1 MNVKIDAQFTR
12 NLEILVQEIL
22 IDEAK
27 FIEKKDQTLAP
38 LHEVIFS
45 ANQQT
50 PFINLKPE
58 KQLFFRKYFYLDGNI
73 NTPRP
78 LRPFSNSPTDQAFF
92 FDQLHQ
98 QLRFCTYNFQR
109 LDRLR
114 PGFAGGE
121 KDQGQPVFDVFQKE
135 LLLNG
140 LVKPLLHSVEQR
152 EIALLEA
159 GRKKTGPTSTEP
171 VNPYQGLGE
180 QILVRG
186 SSGEFDTVLS
196 HAELAELAGQKA
208 ELRQQGLKGEQLAAM
223 LREYVSRRFPGLAV
237 ALSATG
243 RVETLISPKAL
254 DRRAVHADIATTKS
268 TSAST
273 HRTFSQLLQILNQ
286 RQARQLQYTALSASD
301 YALSIPAGPF
311 QVAGDGFSAILSG
324 TGVHL
329 DKSGQGSNA
338 VFFVQDGQGVAARVV
353 IDSVKDRLND
363 HPTMH
368 FSIYPKPDQ
377 DSPANPQLKLAPTDI
392 AQLRTPLLA
401 LYKKLQE
408 AQEYQVSSD
417 QRLPQHPPAG
427 PNRPLSFPTSDSS
440 SSHNTAKNP
449 AGAATYAIPFT
460 KSPGDS
466 VNLPLIPTPRTV
478 AAPLLS
484 SVTPRRIMPKISA
497 SQPAQLSAS
506 ASAMS
511 QQPAM
516 AATQA
521 SGRAPVPGISVAAT
535 QQPQPK
541 NYRAAIV
548 AVATGLPLLATFS
561 AAAINSLT

>member
-1 MNVKIDAQFTR
+1 MNIRIDAQFTR
-12 NLEILVQEIL
+12 NLQILVEEIL

-78 LRPFSNSPTDQAFF
+78 LRPFSNSFKDQAFF

-114 PGFAGGE
+114 PGFAEGE
-121 KDQGQPVFDVFQKE
+121 KDQGLPVFDVFQKE
-135 LLLNG
+135 LLVNG

-152 EIALLEA
+152 EIALLES

-186 SSGEFDTVLS
+186 ISGEFDVVLS
-196 HAELAELAGQKA
+196 HAELAELAGQEA
-208 ELRQQGLKGEQLAAM
+208 EFRKEGLEGEQLAAM

-243 RVETLISPKAL
+243 HVETLISPEAL
-254 DRRAVHADIATTKS
+254 DDQIIRLDNSAPES
-268 TSAST
+268 TSAPTDISFT
-273 HRTFSQLLQILNQ
+273 QILPSLNQ
-286 RQARQLQYTALSASD
+286 RQARQLQYATLAASNYNLS
-301 YALSIPAGPF
+301 LPAGGF
-311 QVAGDGFSAILSG
+311 QVAGDGFSATLSG
-324 TGVHL
+324 SGVRL

-338 VFFVQDGQGVAARVV
+338 VLFVLDSQGVAARLE
-353 IDSVKDRLND
+353 IDVDKYRLKDGAI
-363 HPTMH
+363 MH
-368 FSIYPKPDQ
+368 FSIYQKPDQ
-377 DSPANPQLKLAPTDI
+377 DSPANPKLKLAPEDM

-408 AQEYQVSSD
+408 AKEYQVNSH
-417 QRLPQHPPAG
+417 QRLQQRPATGPIPP
-427 PNRPLSFPTSDSS
+427 LDFPASDSS
-440 SSHNTAKNP
+440 SSRNTAKNP

-466 VNLPLIPTPRTV
+466 STLPLIPTPRTV

-484 SVTPRRIMPKISA
+484 SAPRRVMPKISA
-497 SQPAQLSAS
+497 SQPAQLTAS
-506 ASAMS
+506 ASSMS

-516 AATQA
+516 TATQA
-521 SGRAPVPGISVAAT
+521 AGRAPVPGISVAAN
-535 QQPQPK
+535 QPPQPK